1 MADDRKPPNADL
13 AAVAQGLCWAD
24 MPDGRCACFP
34 AVCVAT
40 DPRYP
45 YLHRARRALAA
56 DPVRQLLLDDCERM
70 MLGHEIMGN
79 AGSAQYYRDILAR
92 AAAQVQS

>member
-34 AVCVAT
+34 AVCIAT

-45 YLHRARRALAA
+45 YLHRALCALAA
-56 DPVRQLLLDDCERM
+56 DPWREAAIDFLIQWRKMEGLMPAEYKLVDGL
-70 MLGHEIMGN
+70 
-79 AGSAQYYRDILAR
+79 LAR
-92 AAAQVQS
+92 AAAQVANE